1 MTDTFSGKGFIVT
14 GAASGIGLET
24 AKLLQKR
31 GAKLA
36 LWDVNGAA
44 LEQSEL
50 DACKLTVEITQ
61 PEQVT
66 RALSDSLSYLGGL
79 DGVVHCAGISRVGPF
94 EQLDIE
100 SHRRS
105 VEVNLFGTLLLA
117 HSVLP
122 HLRQSRGSLVMVAS
136 VAGFFGTPEF
146 ASYSA
151 TKAGILAFAQAMRVE
166 LHGTGVHVGVVSPHF
181 VDTPMYRSESV
192 KARISHAKTPLIE
205 VRPPDQIAQA
215 IVRGIEKRQFMMYPG
230 WRSRLIFRTTRYL
243 HFIAH
248 WEMLR
253 TFKSSTP

>member
-1 MTDTFSGKGFIVT
+1 MSVPFSGKGFIVT

-24 AKLLQKR
+24 AKLLHAR

-44 LEQSEL
+44 LDQTSL
-50 DACKLTVEITQ
+50 DASKLAVDITQ

-66 RALSDSLSYLGGL
+66 RALSDSIGYLGSL
-79 DGVVHCAGISRVGPF
+79 DGVVHSAGVAHVGLF
-94 EQLDIE
+94 EQIDIE
-100 SHRRS
+100 SHRHTI
-105 VEVNLFGTLLLA
+105 EVNLFGTLLLA

-122 HLRQSRGSLVMVAS
+122 HLRKTRGSLVMVAS

-146 ASYSA
+146 ASYAA
-151 TKAGILAFAQAMRVE
+151 TKAGIIAFAQALRVE
-166 LHGTGVHVGVVSPHF
+166 LHGIGVHVGVVGPHF
-181 VDTPMYRSESV
+181 VDTPMYRSESL

-215 IVRGIEKRQFMMYPG
+215 IVRGIEGRQFMIYPG
-230 WRSRLIFRTTRYL
+230 WRSRFIFRTTRYL

-253 TFKSSTP
+253 TFKSSTR